1 MICMIISPELLNS
14 IDNLQMNKDFE
25 NKESL
30 VNIYIDNFHSI
41 TNLSDDENEPDYEN
55 YSFLVFILIAWTKQY
70 DTQIT
75 LNCNSKNQ
83 FKIVIDKEIQKDA
96 LLSFVKL
103 YEKLT
108 FTNLYIL
115 DDSSGNNWIINFYF

>member
-1 MICMIISPELLNS
+1 MIISPELLNS